1 MSNRL
6 PTTVAFD
13 GKEVPLYT
21 FEQLSQQPRLKL
33 KNRAM
38 DLRDLIGEDRVPPLR
53 AAGSIESVTM
63 WILEVESALCKA
75 AGMAIEVSDL
85 GLPANF
91 GMEEEQNLINH
102 AKAAPRQ
109 VMAEPSGSRS
119 PSHTRSEAA
128 AAAEATIA
136 AFETAVNDVEASC
149 ATSHPLNHTHI

>member
-1 MSNRL
+1 MDLYRL

-33 KNRAM
+33 KNCAM

-109 VMAEPSGSRS
+109 VMAELGPQGETDSMAAY
-119 PSHTRSEAA
+119 HAASEAA
-128 AAAEATIA
+128 RITRMRNQGSNI
-136 AFETAVNDVEASC
+136 FG
-149 ATSHPLNHTHI
+149 